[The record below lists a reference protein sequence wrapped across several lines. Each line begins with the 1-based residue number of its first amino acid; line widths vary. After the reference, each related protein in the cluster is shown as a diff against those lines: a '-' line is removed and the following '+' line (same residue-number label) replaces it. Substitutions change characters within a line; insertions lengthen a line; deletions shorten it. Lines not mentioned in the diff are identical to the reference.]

1 MPAGGR
7 AGGCELP
14 GVHRWE
20 THARA
25 HHAIFAHAVDGG
37 LDNLSVL
44 LTGGHR
50 VVLGRNGPVR
60 DGAAASGLR
69 VDLNALRIGTVGV
82 SEGGLDAGRAAAVLD
97 CLLARDHSHRR
108 AEHARVLLDEDHATK
123 GEVREH
129 RRRDHAVHLFGS
141 RGNGHGRR
149 WVSGRWLRRDVSRWG
164 YPGQL
169 VLGPVSSPAHA
180 EVPAF

>member
-7 AGGCELP
+7 AGGCELL
-14 GVHRWE
+14 GVHGWE

-25 HHAIFAHAVDGG
+25 HLAIFAHGVDGG
-37 LDNLSVL
+37 RDYLSGL
-44 LTGGHR
+44 RSSGHR

-60 DGAAASGLR
+60 FGAAASGLR
-69 VDLNALRIGTVGV
+69 VDLNALRIGPVGV
-82 SEGGLDAGRAAAVLD
+82 SEGGLDAGRAADVLHY
-97 CLLARDHSHRR
+97 LLARDHSHRR
-108 AEHARVLLDEDHATK
+108 AEHARLLLDEDRATK

-149 WVSGRWLRRDVSRWG
+149 WVSGRSLRRDASWS
-164 YPGQL
+164 
-169 VLGPVSSPAHA
+169 VSSPAHA
-180 EVPAF
+180 EGTESVI

>member
-44 LTGGHR
+44 LTSGHR

-149 WVSGRWLRRDVSRWG
+149 WVSGRSLRRDASRDRG
-164 YPGQL
+164 YPLLSFMAGAC
-169 VLGPVSSPAHA
+169 GGTESI
-180 EVPAF
+180 